1 MVSEFSDGKGA
12 FYNGN
17 GSDNSD
23 NDDDNYNEIMN
34 STSDLRVLPII
45 TQNILISSPTRTN

>member
-23 NDDDNYNEIMN
+23 NYDENYNEN
-34 STSDLRVLPII
+34 NEP
-45 TQNILISSPTRTN
+45 